1 MLTSIA
7 GAHLFVQGIGAD
19 VQSAGKSVVPPS
31 VR

>member
-1 MLTSIA
+1 MLTFIA